1 MNVKRIA
8 TLAKTLG
15 LIRGKG
21 TYNGQPFW
29 VRPGS
34 SAIIT
39 AERVLELA
47 GYGA

>member
-1 MNVKRIA
+1 MNTRQIA
-8 TLAKTLG
+8 VIAKSLG
-15 LIRGKG
+15 LMRGKG

-29 VRPGS
+29 VRPNS

>member
-8 TLAKTLG
+8 TLAKSLG
-15 LIRGKG
+15 LMRGKG
-21 TYNGQPFW
+21 TYNGSAYW

-39 AERVLELA
+39 PERVLELA